1 MNNNYCAKRNAPL
14 ERGAWE
20 CGSVCQTN
28 STPCR
33 CCAEAARLNRLQD
46 EKDARMDVLSSL
58 RVVRGDPARQ
68 ILADQARALR
78 RCGLITATEK
88 RELLALLGCCG
99 GAR

>member
-14 ERGAWE
+14 QRGAWE

-33 CCAEAARLNRLQD
+33 CCAEASRLNRLQD
-46 EKDARMDVLSSL
+46 ERDTRADLLSSL
-58 RVVRGDPARQ
+58 RIVGGMPARS
-68 ILADQARALR
+68 ILADMARSLR
-78 RCGLITATEK
+78 RGGLITAIEK
-88 RELLALLGCCG
+88 RELLALFGCCG